1 MLCFAQHDI
10 GGDCHPERSEGSR
23 IDDVHPYCASLYSQ
37 PASDIV
43 PAEVR
48 VPAILIKNIGTLVTG
63 KLESPLRQADS
74 IFIKDGIVQAI
85 GNRLNSAADQ
95 TIDACGITA
104 IPGLIDSHSHP
115 SIGEYTP
122 AQNSLG
128 WITNYMHGGVTSLVS
143 AGELHLPG
151 LPLPP
156 DARTALSVAI
166 VTKRCFDNLRPSGVK
181 VYAGTLLLVPGLI
194 ERDFDEIAALG
205 IKLVKFIFYDYRL
218 LPNGEANGYV
228 KWAKARGIKVKIHS
242 GGVSRSGVSQVAGF
256 EIVKQIEPDIIGH
269 ITGGPIPMSEE
280 DMVRIVNET
289 NCFVEICSSGNYR
302 MALSL
307 IRAVKAKNAYE
318 RVLIGT
324 DTPGGTGVI
333 PRGIL
338 REIAFVSS
346 VAEVPSERAIC
357 MATGNVGRAHGLDIG
372 VLEEGR
378 PADIVLLH
386 KITGSVAKDALDCF
400 AKGDLPGI
408 SMVIIDGE
416 VRVAGRS
423 QQTPPSE
430 REAVILK

>member
-1 MLCFAQHDI
+1 M
-10 GGDCHPERSEGSR
+10 S
-23 IDDVHPYCASLYSQ
+23 SL
-37 PASDIV
+37 
-43 PAEVR
+43 
-48 VPAILIKNIGTLVTG
+48 LIKNIGTLVTG
-63 KLESPLRQADS
+63 DLTRPLRSADS
-74 IFIKDGIVQAI
+74 IFIDGGVVKEI
-85 GNRLNSAADQ
+85 GRNLNSKADRV
-95 TIDACGITA
+95 IDAAGITA

-122 AQNSLG
+122 AQNSLS
-128 WITNYMHGGVTSLVS
+128 WITNYMHGGVTALIS

-166 VTKRCFDNLRPSGVK
+166 VTKRCYDNLRPSGVK
-181 VYAGTLLLVPGLI
+181 VHAGTLLLVPGLR
-194 ERDFDEIAALG
+194 EKDFDEIASLG
-205 IKLVKFIFYDYRL
+205 VKLVKFIFYDYSL
-218 LPNGEANGYV
+218 LPNGEAERYV

-256 EIVKQIEPDIIGH
+256 EIVTKIKPDIIGH
-269 ITGGPIPMSEE
+269 ITGGPIPMAEE

-289 NCFVEICSSGNYR
+289 NCHVEICSSGNYR

-338 REIAFVSS
+338 REIAFISS
-346 VAEVPSERAIC
+346 VGEVAPEKTIC
-357 MATGNVGRAHGLDIG
+357 MATGNVGRAHGLNLG

-378 PADIVLLH
+378 PADLVLLH
-386 KITGSVAKDALDCF
+386 KITGSVSKDALDSF

-408 SMVIIDGE
+408 STVIIDGE
-416 VRVAGRS
+416 ILVASRS
-423 QQTPPSE
+423 QQTPPAE
-430 REAVILK
+430 RAAVMEKP

>member
-1 MLCFAQHDI
+1 M
-10 GGDCHPERSEGSR
+10 
-23 IDDVHPYCASLYSQ
+23 AS
-37 PASDIV
+37 
-43 PAEVR
+43 
-48 VPAILIKNIGTLVTG
+48 ILIRNIGTLVTG

-74 IFIKDGIVQAI
+74 ILIKDGVICAI
-85 GNRLNSAADQ
+85 GGGLSHAADQ
-95 TIDACGITA
+95 TIDANGITA

-128 WITNYMHGGVTSLVS
+128 WITNYMHGGVTALIS

-166 VTKRCFDNLRPSGVK
+166 VTKRCYDNLRPSGVK
-181 VYAGTLLLVPGLI
+181 VHAGTLLLVPGLA
-194 ERDFDEIAALG
+194 EKDFDEIAALG
-205 IKLVKFIFYDYRL
+205 IKLVKFIFYDYSL
-218 LPNGEANGYV
+218 LPNGEAERYV

-256 EIVKQIEPDIIGH
+256 EIVSKIRPDIIGH
-269 ITGGPIPMSEE
+269 ITGGPIPMSET

-307 IRAVKAKNAYE
+307 IRAVKAKNAYD

-338 REIAFVSS
+338 REIAFISS
-346 VAEVPSERAIC
+346 VGEVPPERTLC
-357 MATGNVGRAHGLDIG
+357 MATGSVGRAHGLEIG
-372 VLEEGR
+372 ILEEGR
-378 PADIVLLH
+378 PADLVLLH
-386 KITGSVAKDALDCF
+386 KITGSVAKDALDSF

-408 SMVIIDGE
+408 STVIIDGE
-416 VRVAGRS
+416 IRVAGRS
-423 QQTPPSE
+423 QQTPPAE
-430 REAVILK
+430 RAAVVTK